1 MVNCKDCRNR
11 IGARCHVEHPRT
23 VTDTGRPFW
32 PPVSEDDCC
41 AEGITEEEFQK
52 QVDPIEALTNMLAE
66 NIAINK
72 QAAEQENKIRKY
84 RLVQHIMA
92 QVMER
97 RNMEKVLGTEAVEAV
112 MRDAEAEV
120 DKL

>member
-1 MVNCKDCRNR
+1 
-11 IGARCHVEHPRT
+11 
-23 VTDTGRPFW
+23 
-32 PPVSEDDCC
+32 VSEDDCC